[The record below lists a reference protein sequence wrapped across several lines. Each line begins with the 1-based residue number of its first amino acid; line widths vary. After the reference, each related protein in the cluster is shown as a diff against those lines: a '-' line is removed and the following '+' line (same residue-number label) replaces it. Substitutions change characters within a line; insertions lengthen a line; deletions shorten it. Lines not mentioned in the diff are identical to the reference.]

1 MRNYKFITM
10 NQYIKT
16 LSLWVS
22 YNFLYYNLTSQDC
35 DAYYEVFVQ
44 HTINEKIDND
54 NKNNQSAL
62 H

>member
-1 MRNYKFITM
+1 MGNYKFITM

-22 YNFLYYNLTSQDC
+22 YNFIYYNLTGQDC
-35 DAYYEVFVQ
+35 DAHYKVFVQ